1 MTMTRQPETIT
12 AWRYYVSADYT
23 LPDVRGDVAALL
35 AGWDA
40 ITEQTD
46 KLQRSH
52 ADATGTHAE
61 LRQHAGSQLAAGVV
75 AGKGKPNAAD
85 LAKRLSQHLDARG
98 ELELQL
104 QVTRQAAA
112 VITGQ
117 LLTLLSTHAEHLVR
131 WVAQHRETVGLTMCG
146 SVMPQPVKLMHA
158 LLDVQLDPRW
168 DAQLTLPRTPTTST
182 RHLPLEWAATDPVQQ
197 RASLA
202 WVWQQLAAGNVQ
214 RVNVPA
220 RAYPGMAVTNPP
232 RSALRLVYAVEAL
245 PSVPVMRERGKPV
258 PVV

>member
-1 MTMTRQPETIT
+1 MTMTHQPETIA

-40 ITEQTD
+40 ITGLTD
-46 KLQRSH
+46 ELQRSH
-52 ADATGTHAE
+52 ADATGAHAE
-61 LRQHAGSQLAAGVV
+61 LRKHAGSQLAAGVI
-75 AGKGKPNAAD
+75 AGKGKPSAAD
-85 LAKRLSQHLDARG
+85 LAKRLTRHLDARG

-117 LLTLLSTHAEHLVR
+117 LVALLATHADHLVR
-131 WVAQHRETVGLTMCG
+131 WVAQQRETVGLTMCG
-146 SVMPQPVKLMHA
+146 NVVPQPVKVMFA

-168 DAQLTLPRTPTTST
+168 DEQLSLPRTPTTST
-182 RHLPLEWAATDPVQQ
+182 RQLPLEWAATDPVQQ

-220 RAYPGMAVTNPP
+220 RAYPALAATNPP
-232 RSALRLVYAVEAL
+232 RSALRLVYPVEAL
-245 PSVPVMRERGKPV
+245 PSVPVVRERGKPV